1 MLRLHHPL
9 QNLPETTLAF
19 LLRWS
24 RLFFWIVLALF
35 AAVRFASMPSGSLTP
50 EVLLR
55 LAKDQPGAFGFWA
68 GFDYLFMVAYT
79 VFFSV
84 CCVWAAGKH
93 RPESIWH
100 KAGIALAWLSLLQ
113 LGLDM
118 AENYCF
124 WQFAQGRESESLK
137 SGYLFLEKAKKADF
151 HRIGVVYAGYEYP
164 GAVEG
169 VAEVSLGWWEIQQSG
184 DE

>member
-1 MLRLHHPL
+1 MPLRHPL

-35 AAVRFASMPSGSLTP
+35 AVIRFTSMPSGNLTP
-50 EVLLR
+50 EVLLATAR
-55 LAKDQPGAFGFWA
+55 DQPGAFGFWA
-68 GFDYLFMVAYT
+68 GFDYLFMAAYT

-93 RPESIWH
+93 TPGSLWYM
-100 KAGIALAWLSLLQ
+100 AGIVLSWLLLLQ

-124 WQFAQGRESESLK
+124 WQFAQGYESESLK
-137 SGYLFLEKAKKADF
+137 SWYLFLEKAKKPIFIASAIYMLDTSI
-151 HRIGVVYAGYEYP
+151 RVWLKVLP
-164 GAVEG
+164 K
-169 VAEVSLGWWEIQQSG
+169 
-184 DE
+184 